1 MALLLLDGEMDVGTS
16 QLPPVSLYLFFIW
29 VFMNRNVSVFMEL
42 WKQKLMHECVYT
54 QICTFLWLNGMVM
67 VH

>member
-16 QLPPVSLYLFFIW
+16 QLLPVSLYFFFIW

-42 WKQKLMHECVYT
+42 VVVGEV
-54 QICTFLWLNGMVM
+54 
-67 VH
+67 

>member
-42 WKQKLMHECVYT
+42 
-54 QICTFLWLNGMVM
+54 
-67 VH
+67 